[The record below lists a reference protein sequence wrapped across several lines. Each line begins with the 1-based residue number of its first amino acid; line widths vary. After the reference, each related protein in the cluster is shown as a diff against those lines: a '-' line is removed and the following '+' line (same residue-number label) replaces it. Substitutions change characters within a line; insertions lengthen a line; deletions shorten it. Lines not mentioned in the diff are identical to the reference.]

1 MLPMMAALFAACS
14 ETDPALTVQE
24 AETESPQSEIERTAG
39 MTVLGERI
47 PNAYTPEVMGE
58 ALAMLKAEMATNKCA
73 DIALDEAEVTATHLY
88 LKFAPRDSVDVAQL
102 DNDTTIMYTVLPM
115 DYEVA
120 EIGYYYHDPSL
131 PDSVPTYQYCVA
143 RIGQPL
149 PDVPHETLSELFLM
163 EEANV
168 FDENGDGDEAEPA
181 NKSVQASIWEE
192 LEDKAL
198 EIAGI
203 AEIST
208 NKSKWRPQGEVY
220 YYDNSLGKSL
230 PMEGV
235 PVRISRGFVTHQCC
249 TGKDGHFRFS
259 RRRHHVRCYVKWR
272 RDDFHLREIGHP
284 IQQAES
290 TLASHTKSS
299 VSHTFTPGYDSWLL
313 YASVFRAAHQYYYNY
328 QAYGLSRPGDK
339 NLIIRLSGKTSV
351 SKLGCYENFAPLGL
365 SDIKIYYKR
374 SNNSSSMALF
384 QTTAHEIAHSAHRLW
399 SRSTYRN
406 AQVKVKESWARGVE
420 VHMARKFYKRKKNIE
435 NYTGNYTSVVPD
447 LLDAGIPMS
456 SIEQALRGSE
466 KWETWRNNVARLNP
480 SKKDKVYEVFKNCR
494 N

>member
-1 MLPMMAALFAACS
+1 MLTVVAGILAACS
-14 ETDPALTVQE
+14 ESDPVITGQE
-24 AETESPQSEIERTAG
+24 AEAESSQSEARQVTG
-39 MTVLGERI
+39 MTVLGEKI

-58 ALAMLKAEMATNKCA
+58 ALAILKAEAATNKSA
-73 DIALDEAEVTATHLY
+73 DIALGETEVAATHLY
-88 LKFAPRDSVDVAQL
+88 LKFAPRDSVDAALL

-120 EIGYYYHDPSL
+120 AIGDYYHDPSL

-168 FDENGDGDEAEPA
+168 FDDKEGGEEDAETG
-181 NKSVQASIWEE
+181 NKSARASVWEA

-198 EIAGI
+198 EIAGLGE
-203 AEIST
+203 AST
-208 NKSKWRPQGEVY
+208 NKSSWRPQGEVY
-220 YYDNSLGKSL
+220 YYDNSLNKAL

-249 TGKDGHFRFS
+249 TDKDGRFRFS

-290 TLASHTKSS
+290 TLASHTKSG
-299 VSHTFTPGYDSWLL
+299 VSHTFIPGYDSWF
-313 YASVFRAAHQYYYNY
+313 YASVFRAAHQYYYDY
-328 QAYGLSRPGDK
+328 AAYGLSRPGDK

-365 SDIKIYYKR
+365 SDIKIYYKKA
-374 SNNSSSMALF
+374 NNGTSRALF
-384 QTTAHEIAHSAHRLW
+384 QTTVHEIAHCSHRLW
-399 SRSTYRN
+399 GRSTYKV
-406 AQVKVKESWARGVE
+406 AQEKVKESWARGVE
-420 VHMARKFYKRKKNIE
+420 VHMARKFYNSKRTIE
-435 NYTGNYTSVVPD
+435 IYNGNYTSVVPD
-447 LLDAGIPMS
+447 LLDAGISMP
-456 SIEQALRGSE
+456 SIEDALRGAE
-466 KWETWRNNVARLNP
+466 KWETWRDYVAILNP
-480 SKKDKVYEVFKNCR
+480 SKKEKVYEIFKNCR

>member
-1 MLPMMAALFAACS
+1 MLTVVAGMLAACS
-14 ETDPALTVQE
+14 ETDPVITGQE
-24 AETESPQSEIERTAG
+24 AEAESPQSEARQVTG
-39 MTVLGERI
+39 MTVLGEKI

-58 ALAMLKAEMATNKCA
+58 ALAMLKAEAATNKSA
-73 DIALDEAEVTATHLY
+73 DIALSETEVAATHLY
-88 LKFAPRDSVDVAQL
+88 LKFAPRDSADVALL

-120 EIGYYYHDPSL
+120 AIGDYYHDPSL
-131 PDSVPTYQYCVA
+131 PDSVPTYQYGVA

-168 FDENGDGDEAEPA
+168 FDDKEGGEEDAEAG
-181 NKSVQASIWEE
+181 NKSARASVWE
-192 LEDKAL
+192 AL
-198 EIAGI
+198 EIAGLGE
-203 AEIST
+203 AST
-208 NKSKWRPQGEVY
+208 NKSSWRPQGEVY
-220 YYDNSLGKSL
+220 YYDNSLNKAL

-235 PVRISRGFVTHQCC
+235 PVRISRGFVTRQCC
-249 TGKDGHFRFS
+249 TDKDGRFRFS

-299 VSHTFTPGYDSWLL
+299 VSHTFIPGYDSWL

-328 QAYGLSRPGDK
+328 AAYGLSRPGDK

-365 SDIKIYYKR
+365 SDIKIYYKKA
-374 SNNSSSMALF
+374 NNGTSRALF
-384 QTTAHEIAHSAHRLW
+384 QTTAHEIAHCTHRLW
-399 SRSTYRN
+399 DRGRYRDTEK
-406 AQVKVKESWARGVE
+406 KVKDSWARGVE
-420 VHMARKFYKRKKNIE
+420 VHMARTFYPDGSAIKS
-435 NYTGNYTSVVPD
+435 YFGNYTSVVPD
-447 LLDAGIPMS
+447 LLDAKIPMPI
-456 SIEQALRGSE
+456 IEQALRGSE
-466 KWETWRNNVARLNP
+466 KWETWKVNVARLSP
-480 SKKDKVYEVFKNCR
+480 SKKKTVYEIFEQN
-494 N
+494 